1 MMNILIDPLPT
12 SVEIDNK
19 QYEINS
25 DFRTAIIFEML
36 MQDEEVDEYDKIF
49 TALELFYPTIPRN
62 LQQGIDKIMWF
73 YAGNTIKSNGVGK
86 GVTKSEQQYNYEYD
100 ADYIFAAFLDQYGID
115 LNEIEY
121 MHWWKFKAL
130 FKNLKEDNLIVK
142 IMQYRSIDLRKIK
155 DKEEQ
160 KRYKELKE
168 LYKIPVSKTEIEK
181 KNEIDECLKNGG
193 DINEILKKINK

>member
-1 MMNILIDPLPT
+1 MNILIDILPT
-12 SVEIDNK
+12 SVEIDNE

-25 DFRTAIIFEML
+25 NFRNCIMFETL
-36 MQDEEVDEYDKIF
+36 MQDDEVNEYDKIL
-49 TALELFYPTIPRN
+49 TALELFYPVIPTN
-62 LQQGIDKIMWF
+62 LQEAVDKIMWF
-73 YAGNTIKSNGVGK
+73 YAGDTIKSNSVGK

>member
-1 MMNILIDPLPT
+1 MNILIDPLPT
-12 SVEIDNK
+12 SVEIDNM

-36 MQDEEVDEYDKIF
+36 MQDDEVEEIDKTF
-49 TALELFYPTIPRN
+49 MALELFYPEIPHN
-62 LQQGIDKIMWF
+62 LQKAIDKIMWF
-73 YAGNTIKSNGVGK
+73 YAGEVNNVNNNVGK
-86 GVTKSEQQYNYEYD
+86 GVNKLEQQYNYEYD
-100 ADYIFAAFLDQYGID
+100 ADYIFAAFLDQYRID
-115 LNEIEY
+115 LNEIKY

-142 IMQYRSIDLRKIK
+142 IMQYRSLDLREIK
-155 DKEEQ
+155 DDKER

-168 LYKIPVSKTEIEK
+168 MYKIPLSKSEIEK

-193 DINEILKKINK
+193 DIKEILKKLNK

>member
-1 MMNILIDPLPT
+1 MNILIDILPT
-12 SVEIDNK
+12 SVEIDNE

-36 MQDEEVDEYDKIF
+36 MQDDEVNEYDKIL
-49 TALELFYPTIPRN
+49 TALELFYPVIPTN
-62 LQQGIDKIMWF
+62 LQEAIDKIMWF
-73 YAGNTIKSNGVGK
+73 YAGDTIQSKGLGK

-160 KRYKELKE
+160 KRYKGLKE
-168 LYKIPVSKTEIEK
+168 LYKIPISKTEVEK

>member
-1 MMNILIDPLPT
+1 
-12 SVEIDNK
+12 
-19 QYEINS
+19 
-25 DFRTAIIFEML
+25 ML
-36 MQDEEVDEYDKIF
+36 MQDDEVNEYDKIF
-49 TALELFYPTIPRN
+49 TALELFYPTIPHD

-73 YAGNTIKSNGVGK
+73 YAGDTVQGK
-86 GVTKSEQQYNYEYD
+86 DLGRGVTKSDQQYNYEYD
-100 ADYIFAAFLDQYGID
+100 ADYIFAAFMDQYGID

-168 LYKIPVSKTEIEK
+168 LYKIPISKTEVEK

>member
-1 MMNILIDPLPT
+1 MNILIDPLPT
-12 SVEIDNK
+12 SVEIDNE

-36 MQDEEVDEYDKIF
+36 MQDDEVNEYDKIF
-49 TALELFYPTIPRN
+49 TALELFYPVIPTN
-62 LQQGIDKIMWF
+62 LQEAIDKIMWF
-73 YAGNTIKSNGVGK
+73 YAGEVNNVNNSVGK

-121 MHWWKFKAL
+121 IHWWKFKAL

-168 LYKIPVSKTEIEK
+168 LYKIPISKTEVEK
-181 KNEIDECLKNGG
+181 KNSDAG
-193 DINEILKKINK
+193 

>member
-1 MMNILIDPLPT
+1 MNILIDPLPT
-12 SVEIDNK
+12 SVEINKK

-36 MQDEEVDEYDKIF
+36 MQDDEVNEYDKIF
-49 TALELFYPTIPRN
+49 TALELFYPVIPTN
-62 LQQGIDKIMWF
+62 LQEAIDKIMWF
-73 YAGNTIKSNGVGK
+73 YAGEVNNVNNSVGK

-121 MHWWKFKAL
+121 IHWWKFKAL

-168 LYKIPVSKTEIEK
+168 LYEIPISKTEVEK